1 MTSNGILQIAIFFLV
16 ILALTKPLG
25 IFMARLFDGK
35 RTFLHPVLRPFEV
48 LTYKLCGVHENDEQP
63 WTRYTASLLAFSV
76 LSFLF
81 VYGLQRLQGILPLN
95 PQGFNAGNVT

>member
-48 LTYKLCGVHENDEQP
+48 LTYKLVGVKEDSEQR
-63 WTRYTASLLAFSV
+63 WTHYAASLLAFSV
-76 LSFLF
+76 FSFLF
-81 VYGLQRLQGILPLN
+81 VYALQRLQGMLPFN
-95 PQGFNAGNVT
+95 PQGFN